1 MKIAAFD
8 KNQLEAVA
16 NAINPSYTINEKRF
30 SASIVVYELVF
41 CITSS
46 HTFSHTLRSRLLAEL
61 AKHSWS
67 YLKVEL

>member
-46 HTFSHTLRSRLLAEL
+46 HTLRSRLLAEL